1 MFHFDW
7 DADFFLPVTQAQT
20 WTIAHKHYHL
30 VCLVPWNLSQGM
42 FTCSLLLW
50 RIYCFMALFGGI
62 NELLSPT
69 FLFFNGPPESSSLVS
84 CWRFWDPL
92 SITISSLSSHNGA
105 WVWVAGTG
113 VWRSLSWANLHLIPN
128 LHFPSFLYNTH
139 ILFPP
144 ICEGLG
150 CIVRGTCFCN
160 ALRFWSAW
168 ALKGL
173 LNTLLSEWVLRS
185 GGGSL
190 LGMFESIWRAG
201 SSGGP
206 VALGTDAFG
215 ESCEDESSS
224 VSDSLSDSLEPEPG
238 SNRKLRL
245 LVVDEDAPEGL
256 EDTQDRQVRT
266 NNTALKRL
274 SSGHVLI
281 EHSLNCNIINSNM
294 SIILGLWRQSVAN
307 QRGHLFNDLARG
319 S

>member
-1 MFHFDW
+1 
-7 DADFFLPVTQAQT
+7 
-20 WTIAHKHYHL
+20 
-30 VCLVPWNLSQGM
+30 
-42 FTCSLLLW
+42 
-50 RIYCFMALFGGI
+50 MALFGGI

-69 FLFFNGPPESSSLVS
+69 LLFFNGPPVSSSLVS

-92 SITISSLSSHNGA
+92 SVTISSVSSHNGT
-105 WVWVAGTG
+105 WVWVPGTG

-139 ILFPP
+139 ILLPP

-150 CIVRGTCFCN
+150 CIVRGTCFCK

-185 GGGSL
+185 GGGSF
-190 LGMFESIWRAG
+190 LGMFEGRAG
-201 SSGGP
+201 RSGGP
-206 VALGTDAFG
+206 AALGTDAFG
-215 ESCEDESSS
+215 ESCEDEISS

-245 LVVDEDAPEGL
+245 LVVDEDAPDCSEGL

-266 NNTALKRL
+266 NTALKRL
-274 SSGHVLI
+274 SPGYVLI
-281 EHSLNCNIINSNM
+281 EHLLNCNINSNM
-294 SIILGLWRQSVAN
+294 PIILGLWRQPVAN

-319 S
+319 TWFVGNITSD

>member
-1 MFHFDW
+1 MVLKLPQNVLLPLRCCW
-7 DADFFLPVTQAQT
+7 FFSRDLKRR
-20 WTIAHKHYHL
+20 TIAHKHYHL
-30 VCLVPWNLSQGM
+30 SCLVPWKPQGI

-50 RIYCFMALFGGI
+50 RMYCLMALFGGI

-69 FLFFNGPPESSSLVS
+69 FLFFIGPPESSSLVS

-92 SITISSLSSHNGA
+92 SVTISSVSSHNGA
-105 WVWVAGTG
+105 WVWLAGNG

-139 ILFPP
+139 ILLPP

-150 CIVRGTCFCN
+150 CIVRGTCFCK

-201 SSGGP
+201 RSGGP
-206 VALGTDAFG
+206 AALGTDAFV
-215 ESCEDESSS
+215 ESCEDERSS

-245 LVVDEDAPEGL
+245 LVVEDAPDRSEGL
-256 EDTQDRQVRT
+256 EDTGEDEQHSVKSFISRT
-266 NNTALKRL
+266 CFDCALTQL
-274 SSGHVLI
+274 
-281 EHSLNCNIINSNM
+281 
-294 SIILGLWRQSVAN
+294 
-307 QRGHLFNDLARG
+307 
-319 S
+319 